1 MIAAVILAI
10 TEAGEE
16 SVAWCSCPADV
27 DAREDALVAVMAEP
41 VSWQT
46 FPLAGLGG
54 VEAVLLAGIVVGRPS
69 HTQPLGLSKAAT
81 ANAMQYL
88 QYF

>member
-1 MIAAVILAI
+1 MFYLDTFSQGLVRMIAAVILAI

-27 DAREDALVAVMAEP
+27 DAREDALVAVVAEP

-54 VEAVLLAGIVVGRPS
+54 VEAVLLAGIVVRRPS
-69 HTQPLGLSKAAT
+69 HT
-81 ANAMQYL
+81 
-88 QYF
+88 